1 MSCGMQQP
9 HDSGGVHPAGEPLL
23 PSLQS
28 TPAWPV
34 ETPSGRYC
42 AEFDDQ
48 APVTREGQLIF
59 FAQFL
64 HAGGRWARLLR
75 GCPLHYHGYRGSA
88 VVDVLGTAA
97 LSILCG
103 HWRYAHINAVR
114 GDTLNPPLLGMK
126 GVVSEDVVRRAMK
139 RIDERPGLAWLA
151 GELRACVEP
160 VLGVPWILD
169 IDCTIKPLYG
179 HRQGA
184 QIGYNPHQPGRPSH
198 CYHSYFMANTRMCL
212 GVEVCGGKDHAARHG
227 LPGLWERLDAL
238 PRTHWPAFLRG
249 DCGYG
254 NEVLLCAAEA
264 RDLPYLCKL
273 RHTAKVK
280 TLVRQMQRVGAAWQD
295 AGDGLEVLEAT
306 LRLSGWS
313 RERRVVLVREA
324 PALGPVG
331 AHARRRRDHLQ
342 PTLAGSADWVA
353 GSAPWSGKIA
363 VLVTSLDERAYPTIA
378 IARLYRERADAENIY
393 DELKNQWGWAGYV
406 TQKLAPCRLMAK
418 LIALLYN
425 WWHLYARL
433 YDGDHHR
440 EAITSRPA
448 LLHGVARQT
457 AHSGQRTVKVSLQHE
472 NGPLL
477 AAAIT
482 AVSNTLQ
489 RLNAIAERWTIEQ
502 RWTLL
507 LTHIFR
513 RWLGGKW
520 LGELPPQASLFLSG

>member
-1 MSCGMQQP
+1 
-9 HDSGGVHPAGEPLL
+9 
-23 PSLQS
+23 
-28 TPAWPV
+28 
-34 ETPSGRYC
+34 
-42 AEFDDQ
+42 
-48 APVTREGQLIF
+48 
-59 FAQFL
+59 
-64 HAGGRWARLLR
+64 
-75 GCPLHYHGYRGSA
+75 
-88 VVDVLGTAA
+88 
-97 LSILCG
+97 
-103 HWRYAHINAVR
+103 
-114 GDTLNPPLLGMK
+114 
-126 GVVSEDVVRRAMK
+126 
-139 RIDERPGLAWLA
+139 
-151 GELRACVEP
+151 
-160 VLGVPWILD
+160 
-169 IDCTIKPLYG
+169 
-179 HRQGA
+179 
-184 QIGYNPHQPGRPSH
+184 
-198 CYHSYFMANTRMCL
+198 
-212 GVEVCGGKDHAARHG
+212 

-254 NEVLLCAAEA
+254 NEALLCAAEA

-295 AGDGLEVLEAT
+295 AGEGWEVIEAT

-324 PALGPVG
+324 PALAPVG

-342 PTLAGSADWVA
+342 PTLADSTDWA
-353 GSAPWSGKIA
+353 ASTAPWSGKIA
-363 VLVTSLDERAYPTIA
+363 VLVTSLDAQAYPTLA
-378 IARLYRERADAENIY
+378 MARLYRERADAENIY

-406 TQKLAPCRLMAK
+406 TQKLAPCRLMAN

-448 LLHGVARQT
+448 LLHGVARLT

-472 NGPLL
+472 NGAHL
-477 AAAIT
+477 AKAIT

-489 RLNAIAERWTIEQ
+489 RLNAIAERWTTEQ

-520 LGELPPQASLFLSG
+520 LGELPPQAALFLSG